1 MADAEAFARAGG
13 RGSAS
18 SAGGP
23 RDRLAP
29 AAASSCLLRRAR
41 IAAASAPPVAAG
53 RGLAPGDI
61 ATESGTS
68 ESGTSSAS
76 AAAAAAAATAST
88 GAASPPAEDSV
99 SVGALLCGNVDGMYE
114 HITSAGVHPGNVGGT
129 SVSARSA
136 RPPGSEG
143 PEGRSEG
150 RDDCFVAA
158 SNEDVFGDSEGAA
171 AVSGTPSRLS
181 ALSAGAESGKGDVAA
196 TATFVLA
203 PSAHARPPGGVLNP
217 AEAAAAVHSDPGVSA
232 AGESADSRLGSVA
245 AGLEARRR
253 NDGGGPTGD
262 REGAGEGRWRDGAG
276 EAVVGTSPASPTPTS
291 SSSGA
296 ICVPP
301 TSSSSAFSS
310 SSEASSVGTVSIC
323 VPPIAQSPAS
333 SSSSSS
339 SRSDTAG
346 PSSSAVGS
354 ATSASAS
361 ARGSSPGRV
370 ARLIAG
376 WLAPSPGARHSF
388 SGSVA
393 VAAVLFPALSHPPSE
408 YPSAASADADPGHED
423 GASVASDLETPV
435 AVFRESPKTS
445 RAAIAP
451 TSRPRRRRAPK
462 PNTAAVVAAPVSP
475 SDAGVAVPRPTPP
488 ASASRSAAVSVAV
501 TIAETAATSSPRIAP
516 SAAAST
522 SARRVPRSAAEFF
535 AAGAPGGAPPS
546 AGSVS
551 TRRRDALGGA
561 DDAPGSSAAASAAAS
576 TTSVRKS
583 ARRCCVERGGRG
595 NVASAATRFVRTTGG
610 FQNRNRKPRQVRA
623 GRGRGRGRGRTRV
636 VVRDGV
642 VHAGLRLRRYG
653 GVRHGGSRGG
663 HRVAVARRGRLE
675 GTSTDVTDEIGKAGT
690 LPRRPPEPAD
700 VPELVLREGR
710 SAPRVEVNTRNV
722 SPPKI
727 ASRARPVVAP
737 AASVFP
743 RARGS

>member
-1 MADAEAFARAGG
+1 M
-13 RGSAS
+13 
-18 SAGGP
+18 
-23 RDRLAP
+23 
-29 AAASSCLLRRAR
+29 
-41 IAAASAPPVAAG
+41 
-53 RGLAPGDI
+53 
-61 ATESGTS
+61 
-68 ESGTSSAS
+68 
-76 AAAAAAAATAST
+76 
-88 GAASPPAEDSV
+88 

-196 TATFVLA
+196 TATLVLA

-501 TIAETAATSSPRIAP
+501 TIAETAATSSPRARP
-516 SAAAST
+516 PRRPARPREGSRG
-522 SARRVPRSAAEFF
+522 ARRSFS
-535 AAGAPGGAPPS
+535 PP
-546 AGSVS
+546 ALLEA
-551 TRRRDALGGA
+551 RRR
-561 DDAPGSSAAASAAAS
+561 
-576 TTSVRKS
+576 
-583 ARRCCVERGGRG
+583 RRGPSRL
-595 NVASAATRFVRTTGG
+595 AAATRSGARTT
-610 FQNRNRKPRQVRA
+610 
-623 GRGRGRGRGRTRV
+623 
-636 VVRDGV
+636 
-642 VHAGLRLRRYG
+642 
-653 GVRHGGSRGG
+653 
-663 HRVAVARRGRLE
+663 RRGR
-675 GTSTDVTDEIGKAGT
+675 
-690 LPRRPPEPAD
+690 PRRRPRRRQPPPCASLRDD
-700 VPELVLREGR
+700 VAWKEGGGATSRQPRRGLYVRRGVFKIETGNHDRCARDGDGDGDGDAPESSYAMV
-710 SAPRVEVNTRNV
+710 
-722 SPPKI
+722 
-727 ASRARPVVAP
+727 
-737 AASVFP
+737 
-743 RARGS
+743 